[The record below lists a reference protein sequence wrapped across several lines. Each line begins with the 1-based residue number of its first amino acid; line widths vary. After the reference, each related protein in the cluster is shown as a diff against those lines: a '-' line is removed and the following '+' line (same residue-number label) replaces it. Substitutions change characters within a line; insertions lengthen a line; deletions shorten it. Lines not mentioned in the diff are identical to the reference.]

1 MKWLEAPDFV
11 ESVNLTCTMLIKL
24 EDIYTSYF
32 LFSFK
37 IYKVKHVIG
46 RVKRIKKMGI
56 FQKKKKRIERMGQK
70 EKELAMDRFY
80 I

>member
-11 ESVNLTCTMLIKL
+11 DSMNLTCTML
-24 EDIYTSYF
+24 TSLRISTLAIF

-46 RVKRIKKMGI
+46 RDNIIRKDGT
-56 FQKKKKRIERMGQK
+56 KKKKNYLWIGYTFKKEELRIS
-70 EKELAMDRFY
+70 F
-80 I
+80 